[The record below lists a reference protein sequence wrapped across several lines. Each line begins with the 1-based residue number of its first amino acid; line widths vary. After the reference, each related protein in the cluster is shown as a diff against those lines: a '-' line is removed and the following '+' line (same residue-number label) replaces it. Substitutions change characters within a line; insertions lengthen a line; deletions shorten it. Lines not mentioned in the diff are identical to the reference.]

1 MPQIHSISQVAQ
13 RIKEKYGRVPS
24 NRTLTSVALKKS
36 FDPKSLSPRQVISII
51 QSINLRRLPLSSE
64 KEAQA
69 RVFLQRNQTVLPHER
84 LSLSQIAQK
93 ISPSSAPISYT
104 MLKRLNSGVRA
115 SVQSNGGKVTKFT
128 ASSKQHD
135 KTLLPRLRN
144 LLASNWNLSFEDAL
158 KTLKVTK
165 SVFQDNLPK
174 YKTNFAGEVVRATK
188 SAIEAFDARTERKL
202 SNAELA
208 TKLHISESKVKEYR
222 KRRGRQSGV
231 AVRVRQL
238 NDESLAFLSAFSSPQ
253 TGSLSL
259 NGISALTGASQL
271 TLQNSL
277 SQLKRKG
284 LVWEVDYKGSNRY
297 CISHKGISLMNGANG
312 RAHDAPRRL
321 STFSLEKLNQIHD
334 RLIDAKLLA
343 GVDVPM
349 VAVSTLNEMIK
360 IKERERIKI

>member
-1 MPQIHSISQVAQ
+1 MANYSISQVAK
-13 RIKEKYGRVPS
+13 RVREKYGRVP
-24 NRTLTSVALKKS
+24 NERNLKKLAQS
-36 FDPKSLSPRQVISII
+36 KSLDPSSLSSRQVISLI
-51 QSINLRRLPLSSE
+51 QALNLRRLPLSSE
-64 KEAQA
+64 KEALA
-69 RVFLQRNQTVLPHER
+69 FSLLKRNQTVLPHER
-84 LSLSQIAQK
+84 LSLGEIAK
-93 ISPSSAPISYT
+93 RVGHRSAPISSS
-104 MLKRLNSGVRA
+104 MLKKVNAKVR
-115 SVQSNGGKVTKFT
+115 SSIESKGKTATKFT
-128 ASSKQHD
+128 ASAKQHD
-135 KTLLPRLRN
+135 KTLLSRLRN
-144 LLASNWNLSFEDAL
+144 LLASNWNISFEDAL
-158 KTLKVTK
+158 KSLGVSKTQL
-165 SVFQDNLPK
+165 QDNLPK
-174 YKTNFAGEVVRATK
+174 YKTNFSAEVVRATK
-188 SAIEAFDARTERKL
+188 GAIEAFDARTGRKL

-297 CISHKGISLMNGANG
+297 CISNKGISLMNGANG